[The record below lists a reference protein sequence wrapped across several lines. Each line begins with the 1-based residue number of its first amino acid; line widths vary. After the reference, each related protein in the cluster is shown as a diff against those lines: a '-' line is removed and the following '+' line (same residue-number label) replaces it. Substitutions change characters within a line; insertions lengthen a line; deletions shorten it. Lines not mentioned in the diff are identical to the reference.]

1 MMYYSLP
8 TLKKENIHVHYL
20 KEWGIPSLENL
31 QVKMIVNKN
40 KASITIQGIRRK
52 EHSSWERVQWAK
64 YFQL

>member
-1 MMYYSLP
+1 MYITS
-8 TLKKENIHVHYL
+8 